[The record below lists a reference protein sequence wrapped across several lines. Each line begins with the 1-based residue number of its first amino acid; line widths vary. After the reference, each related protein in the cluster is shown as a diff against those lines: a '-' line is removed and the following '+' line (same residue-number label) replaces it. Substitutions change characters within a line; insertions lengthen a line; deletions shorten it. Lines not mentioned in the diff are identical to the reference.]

1 MTSFSQEPFSTR
13 LEQLRLAEQLTF
25 RALAARLKESAAPG
39 ERPVSHSHLVALAS
53 GRCRPTPE
61 VIKLVSRAFD
71 SVEPES
77 FAEWQLW
84 QFQRLFDPDRADGL
98 EAALAEMRAFKESRL
113 RNAPRLDEPP
123 ARRESRRHVRSAA

>member
-1 MTSFSQEPFSTR
+1 MTTVSPEPFGTR
-13 LEQLRLAEQLTF
+13 LEQLRRAERLTF
-25 RALAARLKESAAPG
+25 RALAARLKEFAAPG

-71 SVEPES
+71 GVEPES

-84 QFQRLFDPDRADGL
+84 QVQRLFDPDRADGL
-98 EAALAEMRAFKESRL
+98 EAALAELQAFKESRL
-113 RNAPRLDEPP
+113 PGAPRFDEPP